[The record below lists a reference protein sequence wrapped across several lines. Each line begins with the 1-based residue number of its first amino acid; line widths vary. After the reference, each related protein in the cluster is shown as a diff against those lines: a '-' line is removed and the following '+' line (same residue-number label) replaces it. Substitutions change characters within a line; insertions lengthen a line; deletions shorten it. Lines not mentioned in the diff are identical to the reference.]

1 MGKRVAAQSDLAVDT
16 ENLDLRYADS
26 ALSDPKAD
34 RLGYATFAKYLADSI
49 SQMAIAE
56 GYVIAVYG
64 PWGAGKSTI
73 LNFLVHY
80 LKQKPEDEQP
90 IIVPF
95 NPWLFSGQD
104 DISRRFFD
112 QFQSVLNQWRFVPKG
127 FKDRIADFAKV
138 VSETP
143 LPYAQAGNAV
153 AKIFDDKQKDTSDLK
168 EEVEHTLRQ
177 KHPRIVVTIDDIDRL
192 SADDIKKLFRTIK
205 AFPDFTNVVY
215 FLVLDKEVVVK
226 ALAETP
232 EESGDAYLEKVV
244 QFSFDLP
251 LPDKTSLRGLLFEKL
266 NRVLDGTPK
275 ASFEQNRWGDVYLQ
289 GIDHFITNPR
299 KVVHLINS
307 LSLTYPAVKDA
318 VNAVDF
324 IAVESL
330 RVFCHSMYNA
340 VRKNP
345 KFFAGSDIG
354 SSSIDIERRLNFWM
368 AEVKA
373 EDREPVKRLLLN
385 LFPKLAAVWGGT
397 YYDGQDEAVWRR
409 QLRVCS
415 SAFPLYFRLTL
426 PEGDLPDAE
435 MQATLAL
442 AKDVKSFGAS
452 LVKLASQKRPDGTTQ
467 VRAFLERLE
476 DYTAEISVDCIP
488 SIVQAFFDVGDRLLP
503 PEDKPSGMFD
513 FGNDVRIGRIVGQ
526 LLRRQDRSTRFEV
539 LKGMSNGKA
548 LSVIVRE
555 VVTLG
560 QQQGKY
566 DVDSSS
572 PEQMWL
578 ISAQQLEELEKIA
591 LKKVQDAAP
600 QSLLQTPNLTQVL
613 DFWRE
618 QTGDEEVKQWV
629 QKAVGDDDGLV
640 KFLEK
645 FFERTFSQ
653 SASEAEQDPGYKLD
667 LTGLETYIE
676 LPLVIDKVKSLTEK
690 SELTEEQIN
699 VVQQL
704 VQAYEVRQQEQKQE
718 K

>member
-1 MGKRVAAQSDLAVDT
+1 MGKRVATQNDLTVDT
-16 ENLDLRYADS
+16 EMDLRYADS

-49 SQMAIAE
+49 GQMAIAE

-112 QFQSVLNQWRFVPKG
+112 QFQSVLNQWKFVPKG

-177 KHPRIVVTIDDIDRL
+177 THPRIVVTIDDIDRL
-192 SADDIKKLFRTIK
+192 AADDIKKLFRTIK

-215 FLVLDKEVVVK
+215 FLVLDKDVVVK

-232 EESGDAYLEKVV
+232 EETGEAYLEKVV
-244 QFSFDLP
+244 QFAFDLP

-266 NRVLDGTPK
+266 NRVLDDAPK
-275 ASFEQNRWGDVYLQ
+275 ASFEQNRWGNVYLQ

-299 KVVHLINS
+299 KVVHLINA

-330 RVFCHSMYNA
+330 RVFCPSMYDA

-345 KFFAGSDIG
+345 KFFAGADIG
-354 SSSIDIERRLNFWM
+354 SSSIDVERRLNFWM

-373 EDREPVKRLLLN
+373 EDREPVKRLLLH

-397 YYDGQDEAVWRR
+397 YYDGDEAIWRK

-415 SAFPLYFRLTL
+415 SEFPLYFRLTL

-435 MQATLAL
+435 MKAILAL
-442 AKDVKSFGAS
+442 AKDAKSFGAS

-513 FGNDVRIGRIVGQ
+513 FGNDIRIGRIIEQ

-539 LKGMSNGKA
+539 FKGISNGKA
-548 LSVIVRE
+548 LSIIVRE

-566 DVDSSS
+566 NMDSYS
-572 PEQMWL
+572 PEEGWL
-578 ISAQQLEELEKIA
+578 VSTQQLEELEKIA
-591 LKKVQDAAP
+591 LKKVQDAAS

-613 DFWRE
+613 DFWR

-629 QKAVGDDDGLV
+629 QKAISDDDGLV

-653 SASEAEQDPGYKLD
+653 SASEAEQNRGYKLD
-667 LTGLETYIE
+667 LTGLETYLE
-676 LPLVIDKVKSLTEK
+676 LPLIIDKIESLTEK
-690 SELTEEQIN
+690 SELTEEQVNI
-699 VVQQL
+699 VQQL